1 MLIGELCKRS
11 GLSKGT
17 IRYYE
22 SLGLIHSTP
31 RQAGSR
37 QYRDFDEQTLQR
49 LEIIR
54 NGKKM
59 GFKLREGKPIID
71 ALVNEQMSTA
81 ERRDLLTQQLNKIS
95 HELEQLEGAR
105 SFILEKLRKLD

>member
-1 MLIGELCKRS
+1 MLIGELCQRS

-22 SLGLIHSTP
+22 SLGLIYSTS

-71 ALVNEQMSTA
+71 ALMNEQKSTA
-81 ERRDLLTQQLNKIS
+81 ERRDLLTRQLEKIT
-95 HELEQLEGAR
+95 HELEQLEAAR
-105 SFILEKLRKLD
+105 SFILEKVRQLD